1 MELFRIVL
9 VFCLW
14 SCISPSLQDS
24 TNIWKDNL
32 INPWATFEV
41 NPWSRFWCKQRTILD
56 FGGCLKMVI
65 MNNKKLPRYI
75 EERKKVPQKI
85 EKERNK
91 WMKGR
96 RGKSFRKPAL
106 SKLRIY

>member
-1 MELFRIVL
+1 
-9 VFCLW
+9 
-14 SCISPSLQDS
+14 
-24 TNIWKDNL
+24 
-32 INPWATFEV
+32 
-41 NPWSRFWCKQRTILD
+41 
-56 FGGCLKMVI
+56 MVI

-91 WMKGR
+91 WMTGQ

>member
-1 MELFRIVL
+1 M
-9 VFCLW
+9 FCLW

-32 INPWATFEV
+32 INPGARFEV
-41 NPWSRFWCKQRTILD
+41 NPSSRFWCTQRTILD

-85 EKERNK
+85 ERNK
-91 WMKGR
+91 WIKGQI
-96 RGKSFRKPAL
+96 GKSFRNPAL
-106 SKLRIY
+106 SKLRLG